1 MKQHTTLVRKGDST
15 LVPVAG
21 LTVFAIASGYLMS
34 LIPLSMSSFGMDTLY
49 ASWLASIY
57 FIGLLIGSVM
67 IEPIIARIG
76 HRLSFVVFFIITG
89 SDCRCV
95 AFHALFISM
104 DNFPFY
110 WWYGG
115 RRDICCCRVMAI
127 NWR

>member
-57 FIGLLIGSVM
+57 FIGFI
-67 IEPIIARIG
+67 
-76 HRLSFVVFFIITG
+76 FIITG

-104 DNFPFY
+104 DSFPFY

-115 RRDICCCRVMAI
+115 RRYICCCRVMAI
-127 NWR
+127 NW